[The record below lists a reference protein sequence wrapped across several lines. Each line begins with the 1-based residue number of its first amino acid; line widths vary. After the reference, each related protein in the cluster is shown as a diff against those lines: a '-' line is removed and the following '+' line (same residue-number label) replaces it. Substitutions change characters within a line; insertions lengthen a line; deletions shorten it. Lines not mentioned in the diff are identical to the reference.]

1 MSHMF
6 PSSLLSESFPSRETG
21 MKAKGTSLSRISV
34 HNRASNNKF
43 TILDRGQEPR
53 NVIALRNGTIMGG
66 I

>member
-1 MSHMF
+1 
-6 PSSLLSESFPSRETG
+6 